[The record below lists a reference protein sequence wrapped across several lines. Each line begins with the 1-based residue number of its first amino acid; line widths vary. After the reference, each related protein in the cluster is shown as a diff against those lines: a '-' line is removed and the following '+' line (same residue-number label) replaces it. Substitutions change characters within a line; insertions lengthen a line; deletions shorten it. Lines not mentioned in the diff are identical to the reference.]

1 MSANQQEP
9 FGGFQKLELAAAIL
23 LGLAAIATAFASF
36 ESSLYDGKSTEN
48 YSRSNKFSTEAAAER
63 SRAVVEMAKDNTIDV
78 EAMRLIMEGDDA
90 GNPTAEARNYQIAT
104 YLYTT
109 QMSEAGYKALGLP
122 PEARKAEE
130 ANSETPEAE
139 EKHEALQEELLEKA
153 MEKDLVSDE
162 NYRKEMLA
170 KSQAQFDDAEKTFK
184 EGEQAN
190 EAGDKFQLVAVLYAI
205 SLFFGGIVQV
215 FHNDRMRWAILG
227 IGALLFVG
235 ATGYMLTLPLIFS

>member
-1 MSANQQEP
+1 M
-9 FGGFQKLELAAAIL
+9 

-48 YSRSNKFSTEAAAER
+48 YSRSNRFSTEAAAER

-90 GNPTAEARNYQIAT
+90 GSPTAEARNYQIAT

-109 QMSEAGYKALGLP
+109 QMSEAAYKALGLP
-122 PEARKAEE
+122 QDARKAEE

-139 EKHEALQEELLEKA
+139 EKHEALQEEWLEKA
-153 MEKDLVSDE
+153 MEKELASDE
-162 NYRKEMLA
+162 NYRKDLLA
-170 KSQAQFDDAEKTFK
+170 KSQAQFDEAEKTFK

-190 EAGDKFQLVAVLYAI
+190 ESGDKFQLVAVLYAI
-205 SLFFGGIVQV
+205 SLFFGGIVQG

-235 ATGYMLTLPLIFS
+235 ASGYMLTLPLIFS